1 MTCVALMS
9 ASSLIDEIDSEGNFS
24 EAVIV
29 DILFRNIVCVFFI
42 FRFSR
47 LLLVGGSDSALL

>member
-29 DILFRNIVCVFFI
+29 DILFRNIVCVCVFYFSFFPSSSC
-42 FRFSR
+42 RW
-47 LLLVGGSDSALL
+47 